1 MTWEVIEVAAVEV
14 RPFEGLEV
22 AVDDDVSR
30 LRDGEYSGAFDGLSN
45 SSFLELGS
53 CCSF

>member
-1 MTWEVIEVAAVEV
+1 MAAVDV

-30 LRDGEYSGAFDGLSN
+30 LRDGEYKATFDGLSD
-45 SSFLELGS
+45 SSFLELCS
-53 CCSF
+53 SCSF